1 MHFLAPDPAAIV
13 GDPTWL
19 AHRYDPAQDQFHF
32 VRATRADHDA
42 ATFLTDEYLPAGG
55 DVVVVP
61 RQAARSLAASP
72 APLNFLFHSAYCCS
86 TLLARACNLPGT
98 AMGLKEPVVLNDLQG
113 WRQRGGAPAD
123 LAQVLAD
130 AMTLLARPFTAGEQV
145 VVKPSN
151 VVNGLAPAIL
161 AAAPAARAVLMYA
174 PLPLFLGSVARKG
187 MWGRLWVRDL
197 FVKLSRDGLIDYGFS
212 PEEVMRQTDL
222 QIAAVGWL
230 AQHRLF
236 ARLIERFGPDRIRT
250 VESEAMLIDPAAT
263 MTALDRHFRMD
274 MPAGAVDDIVAN
286 AFGRHAKTGERF
298 GATQRSAI
306 QRDDL
311 SVHADEVEK
320 VAAWAEQVAAN
331 VGQPLEL
338 GHSLI

>member
-55 DVVVVP
+55 DVAVVP
-61 RQAARSLAASP
+61 RQAVRALMAPP
-72 APLNFLFHSAYCCS
+72 APMNFLFHSAYCCS
-86 TLLARACNLPGT
+86 TLLARACNQPGT

-130 AMTLLARPFTAGEQV
+130 AMGLLARPFAPGEQI

-212 PEEVMRQTDL
+212 PEDLMRQTDL

-236 ARLIERFGPDRIRT
+236 ARLIERFGPDRIRMI
-250 VESEAMLIDPAAT
+250 ESETMLVDPPAT
-263 MTALDRHFRMD
+263 MKALDRHFRMG
-274 MPAGAVDDIVAN
+274 MTESVVASVADK

-298 GATQRSAI
+298 GAAQRSAI

-311 SVHADEVEK
+311 AVHADEIEK
-320 VAAWAEQVAAN
+320 VATWAVQVAASA
-331 VGQPLEL
+331 GQSLEL
-338 GHSLI
+338 GNSLI